1 MTRKICFVT
10 SSRADYGLIRN
21 LLKLVREHPQLE
33 LQIVATGSHLS
44 DFHGLTKTEIELD
57 GFSIDFEVKLA
68 ELTEDAPGIS
78 AMMSQT
84 LTGCAQAF
92 EKLSPDLIVV
102 LGDRYEIFAATSAAL
117 VAKIPVAHLHG
128 GELTEGAYDDTMRH
142 CITKLSHLHF
152 VANDEFRK
160 RVIQL
165 GENPERVF
173 TVGGLGVDNLYLT
186 TLLSRERLER
196 DLDLKFGSSNLL
208 ITFHPVTLGECSSKD
223 QFKELLNSL
232 KEFPETTLIFTMP
245 NADVGNFEIK
255 KQIKEF
261 VEAREN
267 AHVFTFLGYQ
277 KYLSLMKI
285 VDAVIGNSSSGL
297 MEAPSVG
304 VPTIN
309 IGSRQ
314 KGRPI
319 ATSVINCTSKTDEIS
334 KAIRKLYSPEF
345 QVQLTD
351 IENPYGLPG
360 SSQKIV
366 SVLAEISLDGLI
378 RKVFY
383 DL

>member
-1 MTRKICFVT
+1 
-10 SSRADYGLIRN
+10 
-21 LLKLVREHPQLE
+21 LL
-33 LQIVATGSHLS
+33 
-44 DFHGLTKTEIELD
+44 D
-57 GFSIDFEVKLA
+57 
-68 ELTEDAPGIS
+68 
-78 AMMSQT
+78 
-84 LTGCAQAF
+84 
-92 EKLSPDLIVV
+92 
-102 LGDRYEIFAATSAAL
+102 
-117 VAKIPVAHLHG
+117 
-128 GELTEGAYDDTMRH
+128 
-142 CITKLSHLHF
+142 
-152 VANDEFRK
+152 
-160 RVIQL
+160 
-165 GENPERVF
+165 
-173 TVGGLGVDNLYLT
+173 
-186 TLLSRERLER
+186 
-196 DLDLKFGSSNLL
+196 
-208 ITFHPVTLGECSSKD
+208 
-223 QFKELLNSL
+223 SL

-255 KQIKEF
+255 KQIEEF

-267 AHVFTFLGYQ
+267 AHVFTSLGYQ

-314 KGRPI
+314 KGRSI